1 VIARELKTGR
11 MKQFSTGFL
20 YIFFL
25 AINTVFLG
33 KSNYWGAFTVSIIIG
48 YLWTGNVKR
57 VHISTEKE
65 RMFYCIGSGFGAIVG
80 LFFTQYCKVWINI
93 EKLIDI
99 ANLLTN

>member
-1 VIARELKTGR
+1 MGLNIQD

-33 KSNYWGAFTVSIIIG
+33 SINYSGAFTVSIIIG

-57 VHISTEKE
+57 VTVSTELQ
-65 RMFYCIGSGFGAIVG
+65 RIAYCIGSGFGAVAG
-80 LFFTQYCKVWINI
+80 LFFTQHCKVWINI

-99 ANLLTN
+99 VDFLTN